1 LLDYAPLRSW
11 GPWLEKAG
19 RTKTAGAVV
28 RPFRDTAFVERP
40 ARDGTGVARFL
51 AQAARSV
58 SAHYNQSDSF
68 QPAITQYNLLG
79 EALPN
84 PTGRGK
90 DYGLSVSL
98 LDNRLFLRINRYET
112 FQENARN
119 GDAGV
124 VATRAIR
131 MDTGRS
137 GNGNDSFNL
146 ETWATLLANARFT
159 AQGIVPTAAQT
170 SSAVAKLMG
179 LPEGFL
185 DTLVGKSITE
195 TSDIAAR
202 GLELELNYNP
212 SRNWRFKLTGAQ
224 QKSIDTNISPRVQE
238 YLDRRLP
245 IWTALKDDA
254 GVDWWTSRI
263 GNGGVPRDFYTGNVS
278 APLKLAIANQ
288 GKPRSQVREWRFNS
302 LVNYTF
308 SEGRLKDLSL
318 GGALRWE
325 DQAAIGF
332 RGAAPDADGVVRTL
346 DRNRPVFDAA
356 RTYVDLSAGYA
367 LRLFA
372 GKVRTRL
379 QLNVRN
385 AFEGGRLQPVAV
397 NPDGVPFAYRIIDP
411 RQFILTA
418 TFDL

>member
-1 LLDYAPLRSW
+1 
-11 GPWLEKAG
+11 
-19 RTKTAGAVV
+19 
-28 RPFRDTAFVERP
+28 
-40 ARDGTGVARFL
+40 
-51 AQAARSV
+51 
-58 SAHYNQSDSF
+58 
-68 QPAITQYNLLG
+68 
-79 EALPN
+79 
-84 PTGRGK
+84 
-90 DYGLSVSL
+90 
-98 LDNRLFLRINRYET
+98 
-112 FQENARN
+112 
-119 GDAGV
+119 
-124 VATRAIR
+124 
-131 MDTGRS
+131 
-137 GNGNDSFNL
+137 
-146 ETWATLLANARFT
+146 
-159 AQGIVPTAAQT
+159 
-170 SSAVAKLMG
+170 VAKLMG

-308 SEGRLKDLSL
+308 TEGRLKDLSL

-346 DRNRPVFDAA
+346 DRNRPVFDQA

-385 AFEGGRLQPVAV
+385 AFEDGRLQPVAV
-397 NPDGVPFAYRIIDP
+397 NPDGAPFAYRIIDP